1 MCKLRRKLLLFD
13 YTVGKLVEWETKS
26 DLKILSDENI
36 NNSLTNFTSVGFMK
50 LLYFIC
56 LQSVHEKYAMIDR
69 KQKNDCTIDEK
80 DNLDLFKIF
89 DNFVALPKGPAEDD
103 VYSHRSTLLSYR
115 YDDMTKHLKVNT
127 KYMDIFK
134 FSYPGVKPQ
143 DYEEKNKVDILKE
156 QIELSDNPKDKKET
170 PASLEG
176 RNTDGEMDSSKKKK
190 ETPLSDFVM
199 VLDKA
204 IDQLK
209 LVFAEKNIS
218 LTNSDYLVELTH
230 NLPLWNYY
238 IRCENNKYCLN
249 EEELKKEADLFFA
262 V

>member
-26 DLKILSDENI
+26 DLKFLSDENI
-36 NNSLTNFTSVGFMK
+36 NNSLSNFTSVGFMK

-56 LQSVHEKYAMIDR
+56 LQSVHERNVLIER
-69 KQKNDCTIDEK
+69 KLKNRIQIDEK

-238 IRCENNKYCLN
+238 IRCENNKYSLN
-249 EEELKKEADLFFA
+249 EEELKKEADLFLA

>member
-36 NNSLTNFTSVGFMK
+36 NNSLKNFTSVGFMK

-56 LQSVHEKYAMIDR
+56 LQSVHEKYALIDR
-69 KQKNDCTIDEK
+69 KQKNDCEIDEK

-156 QIELSDNPKDKKET
+156 QIELSDKP
-170 PASLEG
+170 
-176 RNTDGEMDSSKKKK
+176 KKK
-190 ETPLSDFVM
+190 EERPLSEFIEIV
-199 VLDKA
+199 DKS

-209 LVFAEKNIS
+209 LVFAQKNIS
-218 LTNSDYLVELTH
+218 LTNSDYLVDLTH
-230 NLPLWNYY
+230 KLPLWNFY

>member
-36 NNSLTNFTSVGFMK
+36 NNSLKNFTSVGFMK

-56 LQSVHEKYAMIDR
+56 LQSVHERNVLIER
-69 KQKNDCTIDEK
+69 KLKNRIQIDEK

-103 VYSHRSTLLSYR
+103 VYSYRSTLLSYR
-115 YDDMTKHLKVNT
+115 YDDMTKRLKVNT

-134 FSYPGVKPQ
+134 FSYPGVNQQ
-143 DYEEKNKVDILKE
+143 DYKKKNIVEILKE
-156 QIELSDNPKDKKET
+156 QIELSDNPKNKE
-170 PASLEG
+170 E
-176 RNTDGEMDSSKKKK
+176 R
-190 ETPLSDFVM
+190 PLSEFIEIV
-199 VLDKA
+199 DKS

-238 IRCENNKYCLN
+238 IRCENNKYSLN
-249 EEELKKEADLFFA
+249 EEELKKEADLFLA
-262 V
+262 M